1 MTTSERGGIITGW
14 LLKLVLSLAV
24 FGLVAFEAGAI
35 VVAKVTIEDI
45 AGDAVAA
52 AAHEYGITKNQD
64 KAETAAR
71 EVAEAKGAIL
81 EAFSVVEDGK
91 AVVVTVSKPAKTLV
105 LQRIGFA
112 KDWAVTASTRRRGV
126 S

>member
-1 MTTSERGGIITGW
+1 MTSERGGIITGW
-14 LLKLVLSLAV
+14 LLKLVISLAI

-52 AAHEYGITKNQD
+52 AAQEYSSSKNQD
-64 KAETAAR
+64 EAEKAAR
-71 EVAEAKGAIL
+71 DVAESKGAVL
-81 EAFSVVEDGK
+81 EAFSVVEAGK
-91 AVVVTVSKPAKTLV
+91 AVVVTLSKPAKTLFV
-105 LQRIGFA
+105 HRIGVT
-112 KDWAVTASTRRRGV
+112 DGWAVARSTRRRGV

>member
-1 MTTSERGGIITGW
+1 MMTSERGGIITGW
-14 LLKLVLSLAV
+14 LLKLVLSIAI

-52 AAHEYGITKNQD
+52 AAQEYSSASDANA
-64 KAETAAR
+64 AEKAAR
-71 EVAEAKGAIL
+71 EIAEAKGAVL
-81 EAFSVVEDGK
+81 EAFSVVENGK
-91 AVVVTVSKPAKTLV
+91 AVVVTVSKPAKTLF
-105 LQRIGFA
+105 LHRIGA
-112 KDWAVTASTRRRGV
+112 TSGWAVASSTRRRGV

>member
-1 MTTSERGGIITGW
+1 MTSERGGIITGW
-14 LLKLVLSLAV
+14 LLKLVISLAI

-52 AAHEYGITKNQD
+52 AAHEYGTTKNQD
-64 KAETAAR
+64 EAEKAAR
-71 EVAEAKGAIL
+71 EVAESKGAVL

-91 AVVVTVSKPAKTLV
+91 AVVVTLSKPAKTLFV
-105 LQRIGFA
+105 HRIGVI
-112 KDWAVTASTRRRGV
+112 DGWAVARSTRRRGV
-126 S
+126 A